1 MKLSTAVLFLSAGSA
16 VAFAPNKASF
26 HQATALASTESA
38 TETKVS
44 HVLRIVDVE
53 GFESS

>member
-26 HQATALASTESA
+26 HSATALASTESA

-44 HVLRIVDVE
+44 RVLRIVDVE
-53 GFESS
+53 VA